1 MMLCLNIVMT
11 TTMNG
16 FIEKNSIM
24 IKPYPIVRQN
34 FTDIIESC
42 LSIEWHV
49 STELGA
55 KGIQKLFDN
64 AKPTPI
70 NIKVKYIKQQ

>member
-1 MMLCLNIVMT
+1 
-11 TTMNG
+11 
-16 FIEKNSIM
+16 M
-24 IKPYPIVRQN
+24 IKLYLIGRQN
-34 FTDIIESC
+34 FTVIIESC
-42 LSIEWHV
+42 LSIEGHV